1 MDVVNVSLLNKDS
14 AAVTSDNTARID
26 STIRDFA
33 GQPRLYERLANSIAP
48 SVWKMDDVKKGLL
61 LQLFSG
67 CSKNVQNFKFRGD
80 INILL
85 AGDPGVSK
93 SQLLQVHFL

>member
-1 MDVVNVSLLNKDS
+1 
-14 AAVTSDNTARID
+14 
-26 STIRDFA
+26 
-33 GQPRLYERLANSIAP
+33 
-48 SVWKMDDVKKGLL
+48 MDDVKKGLL

-67 CSKNVQNFKFRGD
+67 CSKNIQNFKFRGD

-93 SQLLQVHFL
+93 SQLLQVHLFLQILIVHQQIIHSGSLHLGQRFFGGRSHGIHNEGFGNQSTCFGKWSIGAE

>member
-1 MDVVNVSLLNKDS
+1 M
-14 AAVTSDNTARID
+14 
-26 STIRDFA
+26 
-33 GQPRLYERLANSIAP
+33 E
-48 SVWKMDDVKKGLL
+48 DVKKGLL

-67 CSKNVQNFKFRGD
+67 CSKNIQNFKFRGD

-93 SQLLQVHFL
+93 SQLLQVLHVPQIFIVHQQTISTRSLHFRQRFLSCRSHSIHH

>member
-1 MDVVNVSLLNKDS
+1 
-14 AAVTSDNTARID
+14 
-26 STIRDFA
+26 
-33 GQPRLYERLANSIAP
+33 
-48 SVWKMDDVKKGLL
+48 MDDVKKGLL

-67 CSKNVQNFKFRGD
+67 CSKNIQNFKFRGD

-93 SQLLQVHFL
+93 SQLLQVHLSSNLYSTSTNYPHEEFTLQAKVPQLSVSQHTSLGILKPINLSWKGTLQI

>member
-1 MDVVNVSLLNKDS
+1 
-14 AAVTSDNTARID
+14 
-26 STIRDFA
+26 
-33 GQPRLYERLANSIAP
+33 
-48 SVWKMDDVKKGLL
+48 MDDVKKGLL

-67 CSKNVQNFKFRGD
+67 CSKNIQNFKFRGD

-93 SQLLQVHFL
+93 SQLLQVHPPQTFLVHQQTVSARSLHFRQRLLGCRSHSIHHQGY